1 MSSSFTIVEKQKLF
15 FTHYRSSE
23 EIEAVACYKRER
35 VPLDLDY
42 IYQDKC
48 EDMRGK

>member
-1 MSSSFTIVEKQKLF
+1 M
-15 FTHYRSSE
+15 
-23 EIEAVACYKRER
+23 ACYKRER

-48 EDMRGK
+48 EDMRGKFLGKNVIQNIECE